1 MLGEDAPES
10 RASVRDVSPHFDLFP
25 EFKGA
30 SYLKRYVLLC
40 QKLVREQL
48 YTAAAMLCNAG

>member
-1 MLGEDAPES
+1 
-10 RASVRDVSPHFDLFP
+10 VRDVSPHFDLFP